1 MTSHALVTG
10 GAGCI
15 GSDLA
20 AALLHRGDRVT
31 VIDNLSSGKF
41 EHIAGLLAHPGFRF
55 IEADLLDPATLDA
68 AFTSAIPPVD
78 MVYHL
83 AANPDVKFV
92 PGDPTD
98 KDLQQNTICT
108 YNVLESMRRHG
119 IRRLA
124 FSSTSAIYGICE
136 RQPIAE
142 DQAPHPISL
151 YGATKLSCEAMIGAF
166 QHLFAMDCWIFRFAN
181 VVGPKVRKRGRTV
194 IGDFI
199 AKLRD
204 DPTRL
209 QVLGNGRQA
218 KSYLLA
224 EECVAAVLFAVDR
237 APHGLNIFNL
247 GCDDSLSV
255 NRIAEMVAAAMGLS
269 RVALDYTGGEGGWI
283 GDVPR
288 FRLDVTAINRLGWQA
303 RYNSEE
309 AVALAIEVS
318 LNAYTATS
326 HQPPTATHQPPTA
339 THQPPTATHQP
350 PTTTHQPP
358 TATHQPPTATHQ
370 PPTAT
375 HQPPTAT
382 HQPPTATQSDL
393 LEGGQSCPQPAFSR
407 LLSEQSEPQEHL
419 CKL

>member
-1 MTSHALVTG
+1 MNPRILITG

-20 AALLHRGDRVT
+20 EALLARGRRVT
-31 VIDNLSSGKF
+31 VIDNLSSGKR
-41 EHIAGLLAHPGFRF
+41 EHLAGLLRRPGFRF
-55 IEADLLDPATLDA
+55 IEGDLLDPPTLDA
-68 AFTSAIPPVD
+68 AFHGGDIE

-92 PGDPTD
+92 PGDATD
-98 KDLQQNTICT
+98 KDLRQNTICT

-119 IRRLA
+119 VRRLA

-151 YGATKLSCEAMIGAF
+151 YGATKLGCEAMIGAF
-166 QHLFAMDCWIFRFAN
+166 QHLFDMDCWIFRFAN
-181 VVGPKVRKRGRTV
+181 VVGAKVRKRGRTV

-199 AKLRD
+199 DKLRR
-204 DPTRL
+204 DPARL

-224 EECVAAVLFAVDR
+224 EECVAAMLFAVEH
-237 APHGLNIFNL
+237 APRGLNIFNL

-255 NRIAEMVAAAMGLS
+255 TRIAQMVAAAMGLS
-269 RVALDYTGGEGGWI
+269 GVALEYTGGEGGWL

-288 FRLDVTAINRLGWQA
+288 FRLDVTAINQLGWRA

-309 AVALAIEVS
+309 AVALAIGAS
-318 LNAYTATS
+318 LDTTTS
-326 HQPPTATHQPPTA
+326 
-339 THQPPTATHQP
+339 HQP
-350 PTTTHQPP
+350 PTTTHGERSSPS
-358 TATHQPPTATHQ
+358 HG
-370 PPTAT
+370 
-375 HQPPTAT
+375 
-382 HQPPTATQSDL
+382 
-393 LEGGQSCPQPAFSR
+393 E
-407 LLSEQSEPQEHL
+407 LSSPKESA
-419 CKL
+419 CKP

>member
-20 AALLHRGDRVT
+20 AALVDRGDRVT

-41 EHIAGLLAHPGFRF
+41 EHIADLLAHPRFRF
-55 IEADLLDPATLDA
+55 IEGDLLDPGTLDA
-68 AFTSAIPPVD
+68 AFAAVPRVD
-78 MVYHL
+78 TVFHL
-83 AANPDVKFV
+83 AANPDVKFI

-119 IRRLA
+119 VRRLA

-151 YGATKLSCEAMIGAF
+151 YGATKLGCEAMIGAF
-166 QHLFAMDCWIFRFAN
+166 QHLFNMDCWIFRFAN

-199 AKLRD
+199 AKLRE

-224 EECVAAVLFAVDR
+224 EECIAAILFAVEH
-237 APHGLNIFNL
+237 APSGLNVFNL

-255 NRIAEMVAAAMGLS
+255 NRIAEMVASAMGLS
-269 RVALDYTGGEGGWI
+269 RVALEYTGGEGGWI

-288 FRLDVTAINRLGWQA
+288 FRLDVTAINRLGWHA

-309 AVALAIEVS
+309 AVALAIEAS
-318 LNAYTATS
+318 LNYSDQTTS
-326 HQPPTATHQPPTA
+326 HRA
-339 THQPPTATHQP
+339 
-350 PTTTHQPP
+350 
-358 TATHQPPTATHQ
+358 
-370 PPTAT
+370 
-375 HQPPTAT
+375 
-382 HQPPTATQSDL
+382 
-393 LEGGQSCPQPAFSR
+393 
-407 LLSEQSEPQEHL
+407 EPV
-419 CKL
+419 CKP

>member
-1 MTSHALVTG
+1 MVTG

-20 AALLHRGDRVT
+20 EALLDRGHQVT
-31 VIDNLSSGKF
+31 VVDNLSSGKR
-41 EHIAGLLAHPGFRF
+41 EHIADLLNRPGFRF
-55 IEADLLDPATLDA
+55 IEGDLLDAATLDA
-68 AFTSAIPPVD
+68 AFDPGVE

-98 KDLQQNTICT
+98 KDLRQNTLCT
-108 YNVLESMRRHG
+108 YYVLESMRRHG
-119 IRRLA
+119 VCRLA
-124 FSSTSAIYGICE
+124 FASSSAIYGICE

-151 YGATKLSCEAMIGAF
+151 YGATKLSCEAMICAF
-166 QHLFAMDCWIFRFAN
+166 QHLFGMDCWIFRFAN

-199 AKLRD
+199 DKLRR
-204 DPTRL
+204 DPARL

-224 EECVAAVLFAVDR
+224 EECVEAMLFAMDH
-237 APHGLNIFNL
+237 APSGLNIFNL

-255 NRIAEMVAAAMGLS
+255 NRIAAMVAGAMGLS
-269 RVALDYTGGEGGWI
+269 GVALEYTGGEGGWL

-288 FRLDVTAINRLGWQA
+288 FRLDVSAINGLGWRA

-309 AVALAIEVS
+309 AVALAIDAS
-318 LNAYTATS
+318 LAGRDRHGTNLVEAA
-326 HQPPTATHQPPTA
+326 
-339 THQPPTATHQP
+339 
-350 PTTTHQPP
+350 
-358 TATHQPPTATHQ
+358 
-370 PPTAT
+370 
-375 HQPPTAT
+375 
-382 HQPPTATQSDL
+382 
-393 LEGGQSCPQPAFSR
+393 
-407 LLSEQSEPQEHL
+407 
-419 CKL
+419 CKP

>member
-1 MTSHALVTG
+1 MTQHTLITG

-20 AALLHRGDRVT
+20 AALLGRGCRVT
-31 VIDNLSSGKF
+31 VVDNLSSGKR
-41 EHIAGLLAHPGFRF
+41 EHVAGLLPHPGFRF
-55 IEADLLDPATLDA
+55 IEGDLLDPATLDA
-68 AFTSAIPPVD
+68 AFQGPGCIE

-92 PGDPTD
+92 PGDATD
-98 KDLQQNTICT
+98 KDLRQNTICT
-108 YNVLESMRRHG
+108 YNVLEGMRRHG
-119 IRRLA
+119 VRRVA

-142 DQAPHPISL
+142 DQSPHPISL

-166 QHLFAMDCWIFRFAN
+166 QHLFDMDCWIFRFAN

-199 AKLRD
+199 DKLRC

-224 EECVAAVLFAVDR
+224 EECVAAMLFAVEN
-237 APHGLNIFNL
+237 APRGLHTFNL

-255 NRIAEMVAAAMGLS
+255 TRIAQMVAAAMGIS
-269 RVALDYTGGEGGWI
+269 GVALEYTGGEGGWL

-288 FRLDVTAINRLGWQA
+288 FRLDVSAINRLGWRA

-309 AVALAIEVS
+309 AVALAIEAS
-318 LNAYTATS
+318 LAGDTIANHQPQTTS
-326 HQPPTATHQPPTA
+326 HGERSSPVA
-339 THQPPTATHQP
+339 
-350 PTTTHQPP
+350 
-358 TATHQPPTATHQ
+358 
-370 PPTAT
+370 
-375 HQPPTAT
+375 
-382 HQPPTATQSDL
+382 
-393 LEGGQSCPQPAFSR
+393 EPACR
-407 LLSEQSEPQEHL
+407 L
-419 CKL
+419 